1 MAQTVDFKG
10 TLSNLTVAIW
20 FVVMDF
26 RSRANNMFVVL
37 FILCCC
43 ALDFGTATDTIN
55 SSQFIKDNETIT
67 STGGNFTLGFFTP
80 QNSTNRYVGI
90 WWKSKFPVTWVA
102 NRNQPLS
109 DSSGVVT
116 ISEDGNLVVLN
127 GQNQVIWSTNVSTT
141 SSNTSA
147 QLLDSGKLVLTE
159 TTRGI
164 ILWDSFEHPSNTL
177 LPGMKTSTNVRTGT
191 KVEITSWKSPS
202 NPSVGSFSSRVLRRI
217 NIIEVFIWNETRPY
231 WRSGPW
237 NGGIFTGISMSSFL
251 YSFKAGDD
259 EEGNTYFYY
268 TVASPQQIFMYMLN
282 SRGQY
287 NQISWNDKKKE
298 MEITW
303 TSQES
308 DCDVYGICGSF
319 AICNAESSPICNCL
333 KGFEPRKKEE
343 WNRQNWT
350 SGCVRSTPLQCER
363 VRDQNVSAKEDG
375 FSKLQMV
382 KVPDFPEGI
391 IVDTECRSQ
400 CLENCSCVAYSFDVG
415 IGCMSWTGN
424 LIDIQQMAEGGLDLY
439 VRVADSD
446 LEHDKGTNT
455 AMITGITVSVVTV
468 IIVTSAYVM
477 WRTSNHPAK
486 IWHSIKSA
494 RKRNIKAFQL
504 LNKKGETP
512 EHPSHQ
518 VIEELS
524 QVKLQELLLFD
535 FERLA
540 TATNNFHLSNKL
552 GQGGFGP
559 VYKGKLQDGQEI
571 AVKRLSRT
579 SGQGQE
585 EFMNEVVVISK
596 LQHRNLVRLFGCC
609 IGGDEKMLIYEY
621 LPNKSLD
628 VLIFDPSK
636 SKLLDWR
643 KRCSI
648 IEGIARG
655 LLYLHRD
662 SRLRI
667 IHRDLKTSNI
677 LLDEELNPKI
687 SDFGMARIFGG
698 SEDEANTNR
707 IVGTYGYMSPE
718 YAMQG
723 LFSEKSDVFS
733 FGVLALEIVSGRRN
747 SSFHDDEHVLS
758 LLGFAWIQWR
768 EGNISSLI
776 DPEVYDPSHN
786 KDILRFIHIAL
797 LCVQELAI
805 DRPTMA
811 AVISMLNSEVAFL
824 PPPNQPAFI
833 LRHNLLNS
841 VSSKG
846 SHRFSSTNTVSITSI
861 SGR

>member
-1 MAQTVDFKG
+1 MF
-10 TLSNLTVAIW
+10 
-20 FVVMDF
+20 FVW
-26 RSRANNMFVVL
+26 
-37 FILCCC
+37 FILCCY
-43 ALDFGTATDTIN
+43 ALDIGTATDTIN

-67 STGGNFTLGFFTP
+67 SAGGNFTLGFFTP

-90 WWKSKFPVTWVA
+90 WWQTKSTVIWVA
-102 NRNQPLS
+102 NRNQPLN

-147 QLLDSGKLVLTE
+147 QLSDSGKLVLAE
-159 TTRGI
+159 TTRGT
-164 ILWDSFEHPSNTL
+164 LWDSFQQPSNTL
-177 LPGMKTSTNVRTGT
+177 MPGMKTLTNAQTGR
-191 KVEITSWKSPS
+191 KVELTAWKSPS
-202 NPSVGSFSSRVLRRI
+202 NPSVGSFSASVLRRI
-217 NIIEVFIWNETRPY
+217 NILEAFIWNETRPY

-237 NGGIFTGISMSSFL
+237 NGAIFTGIPMSSFL

-268 TVASPQQIFMYMLN
+268 TIPSPLKIFIYVLN

-287 NQISWNDKKKE
+287 EELSWNDKKEE
-298 MEITW
+298 MEISW
-303 TSQES
+303 TSHES
-308 DCDVYGICGSF
+308 DCDVYGICGPFS
-319 AICNAESSPICNCL
+319 ICNATNSPICSCL
-333 KGFEPRKKEE
+333 KGFEPMNKKE
-343 WNRQNWT
+343 WNRQNWS
-350 SGCVRSTPLQCER
+350 SGCVRSTPLRCER
-363 VRDQNVSAKEDG
+363 VNQNVSAKEDG
-375 FSKLQMV
+375 FSQLQMV
-382 KVPDFPEGI
+382 KVPDFPEGSP
-391 IVDTECRSQ
+391 VDTECRSQ
-400 CLENCSCVAYSFDVG
+400 CLENCSCVAYSYDIG

-424 LIDIQQMAEGGLDLY
+424 LVDIQQFSEGGLELY

-446 LEHDKGTNT
+446 LESDLEHDKGTHT
-455 AMITGITVSVVTV
+455 AIIVGVTVTVVTV
-468 IIVTSAYVM
+468 IIVTCAYVM

-486 IWHSIKSA
+486 IWHSIRSA
-494 RKRNIKAFQL
+494 RNRNINDFQRL
-504 LNKKGETP
+504 KKVETL
-512 EHPSHQ
+512 EHPSHK

-559 VYKGKLQDGQEI
+559 VYKGKLQDGKEV
-571 AVKRLSRT
+571 AVKRLSRA

-609 IGGDEKMLIYEY
+609 IEGDEKMLIYEY

-643 KRCSI
+643 KRCGI

-698 SEDEANTNR
+698 SEDQANTNR
-707 IVGTYGYMSPE
+707 VVGTYGYMSPE

-733 FGVLALEIVSGRRN
+733 FGVLALEILSGRRN
-747 SSFHDDEHVLS
+747 SSFYDDEHVLS
-758 LLGFAWIQWR
+758 LLGFAWIQWK
-768 EGNISSLI
+768 EDNISSLI
-776 DPEVYDPSHN
+776 DPEVYDPSHH
-786 KDILRFIHIAL
+786 KDILRCIHIAL

-805 DRPTMA
+805 DRPSMA

-824 PPPNQPAFI
+824 PPPSQPAFI
-833 LRHNLLNS
+833 LRQNLLNS
-841 VSSKG
+841 ESSKG
-846 SHRFSSTNTVSITSI
+846 SHRFSSTNTASITTI